1 HLLVL
6 LEDQQLSLSD
16 ITANL
21 LARHQKAQQK

>member
-1 HLLVL
+1 VL